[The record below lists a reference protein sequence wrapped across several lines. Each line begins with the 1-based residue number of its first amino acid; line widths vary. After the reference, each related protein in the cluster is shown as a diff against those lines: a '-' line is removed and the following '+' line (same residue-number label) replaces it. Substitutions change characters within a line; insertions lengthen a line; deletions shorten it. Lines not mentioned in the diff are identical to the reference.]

1 MESVSRIIMAYY
13 LKWASQVALG
23 GKNPSANAGDVRDA
37 DSIPG
42 LGRSS
47 GGGEWQPTP
56 VFLPGEYQGQRSL
69 AGYSPYGVRVGHD

>member
-23 GKNPSANAGDVRDA
+23 IKNPSANAGDIRDT

-42 LGRSS
+42 LARSS
-47 GGGEWQPTP
+47 GGGHGNPFQ
-56 VFLPGEYQGQRSL
+56 YSSL
-69 AGYSPYGVRVGHD
+69 ENP